1 MREFIF
7 LGLLASVHGLGDTFP
22 FLNSQ
27 DQSYSATDQA
37 ALAVTLWNDDHC
49 NVGTKQSPINV
60 ISYDAIP
67 QSHPHLICTGC
78 DYDKTVNWHING
90 RTATADSVTSVN
102 FGPKLP
108 DSAISGGPLPTGAR

>member
-7 LGLLASVHGLGDTFP
+7 LGLLAYVHGLGDTFP

-27 DQSYSATDQA
+27 DQSYSAADQA
-37 ALAVTLWNDDHC
+37 ASAVTLWNGDHC

-67 QSHPHLICTGC
+67 KSHPHLIHGY
-78 DYDKTVNWHING
+78 DYDAIVNWLIDG
-90 RTATADSVTSVN
+90 RSSPSDSVTTVN
-102 FGPKLP
+102 FNPTPPLKLL
-108 DSAISGGPLPTGAR
+108 SGGPLPTGER